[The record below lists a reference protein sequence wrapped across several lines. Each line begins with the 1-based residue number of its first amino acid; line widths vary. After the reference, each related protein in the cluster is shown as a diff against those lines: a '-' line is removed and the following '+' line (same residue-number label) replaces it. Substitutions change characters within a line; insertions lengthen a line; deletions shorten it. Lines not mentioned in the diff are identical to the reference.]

1 MDSIEIKDLL
11 LRCIIGINESE
22 RQNKQ
27 DVLINITL
35 WADLHPATLQDD
47 ITQTV
52 NYRTL
57 TKQIIEHVEASEY
70 LLLET
75 LTEKIAEL
83 CLKDPRVV
91 RVQLSVEKPGALRF
105 ARSVGVRMER
115 TRETANRG
123 PATSGQ
129 GTI

>member
-1 MDSIEIKDLL
+1 MDCIEIRGLL

-35 WADLHPATLQDD
+35 WADLRPAAAADD
-47 ITQTV
+47 IAQTV

-70 LLLET
+70 FLLET

-83 CLKDPRVV
+83 CLKDPRVA
-91 RVQLSVEKPGALRF
+91 RVQVNVEKPGALRF
-105 ARSVGVRMER
+105 ARSVGVKMER
-115 TRETANRG
+115 TRENPDESTFTSRG
-123 PATSGQ
+123 TL
-129 GTI
+129 